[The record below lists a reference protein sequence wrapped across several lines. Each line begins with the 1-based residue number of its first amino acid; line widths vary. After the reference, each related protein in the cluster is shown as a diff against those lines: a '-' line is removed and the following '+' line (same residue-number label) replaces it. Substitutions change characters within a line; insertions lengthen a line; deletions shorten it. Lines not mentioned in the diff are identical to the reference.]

1 MATETRGRSRT
12 YSKPEDLRAE
22 ILRYFEECQKA
33 RILPD
38 YPGMVIFLKFR
49 SKAALEDLANPE
61 HWAEEFAGDEEKAAV
76 KAKAYGE
83 ILEEAALRRE
93 SYLVR
98 VMASDNKRAQEIIAF
113 RLFLDLANGTT
124 RRKESLDRERAR
136 FFTQIFAKVAGDQR
150 RFNKAFNVDIGALR
164 RRERR
169 NVEIFQTRR

>member
-61 HWAEEFAGDEEKAAV
+61 HWLEEFGGDEEKAAA

-93 SYLVR
+93 SFLVR
-98 VMASDNKRAQEIIAF
+98 LMSSDNKRAQGCLNILKQKENGGYVDKPTESGEKTLNIRVIGCGGMDAF
-113 RLFLDLANGTT
+113 
-124 RRKESLDRERAR
+124 K
-136 FFTQIFAKVAGDQR
+136 
-150 RFNKAFNVDIGALR
+150 
-164 RRERR
+164 
-169 NVEIFQTRR
+169 

>member
-98 VMASDNKRAQEIIAF
+98 VMASDNKRAQGCLNVLKQKENGGYVDKPTESGEKTLNIRVIGCGGMDAF
-113 RLFLDLANGTT
+113 
-124 RRKESLDRERAR
+124 K
-136 FFTQIFAKVAGDQR
+136 
-150 RFNKAFNVDIGALR
+150 
-164 RRERR
+164 
-169 NVEIFQTRR
+169 